1 MAITESKDLN
11 IKIIVVGDS
20 NVGKS
25 ALLNNY
31 LGNEF
36 SEDITPTVGLEN
48 KSKIINI
55 RGLKTKV
62 QIWDTAGQEKFNA
75 LTQQYLRNADGI
87 LLVFDLTNTNSFK
100 HIKEKYKETK
110 QKSGHKSKKIL
121 VGNKN
126 DLKNDI
132 KVRQDEID
140 EFTKGKLPYFE
151 TSAKEDYQVKTAFE
165 SLINLIVDKK
175 SNDELLA
182 DFGIADQPL
191 SLSGSTLINTS
202 NENKK
207 KCCK

>member
-1 MAITESKDLN
+1 MATTDSKELN

-36 SEDITPTVGLEN
+36 SKDITPTVGLEN

-55 RGLKTKV
+55 KGLKTKV

-75 LTQQYLRNADGI
+75 LTQQYFRNADGI
-87 LLVFDLTNTNSFK
+87 LLVFDLSNKNSFK

-126 DLKNDI
+126 DLKDNI
-132 KVRQDEID
+132 KVTQDEID
-140 EFTKGKLPYFE
+140 EFTKGKLQYFE

-202 NENKK
+202 KERKK